1 MIRSIFF
8 LAIAASFV
16 AVPVPVGM
24 AQSVELKPIDRI
36 DASDLPYSRSPYYG
50 PSPEQVKDFAALR
63 EEYRK
68 SQWAD
73 EAGRIA
79 RYGQSQNVI
88 RDDDYLYINDAS
100 GGRAFAFR
108 NIWGVDPAALYA
120 YLAYDD
126 LAHFHIVGEGGH
138 DMPRLL
144 FISARTGLVYQGFGA
159 GEPIYSPDR
168 RRFLSVGS
176 EGMGHPASVA
186 VYRFEG
192 NKPVAEGIYDI
203 GHTAPCFVEWLGS
216 TEVKVL
222 CPGPS
227 PEGDKV
233 DYRLTYLDDKWHSAR
248 QLVVK

>member
-126 LAHFHIVGEGGH
+126 LAHSISLGRADMTCLDCCSSPPEPAWSIRALAQASRSTLLIEG
-138 DMPRLL
+138 
-144 FISARTGLVYQGFGA
+144 
-159 GEPIYSPDR
+159 
-168 RRFLSVGS
+168 
-176 EGMGHPASVA
+176 AS
-186 VYRFEG
+186 
-192 NKPVAEGIYDI
+192 
-203 GHTAPCFVEWLGS
+203 
-216 TEVKVL
+216 
-222 CPGPS
+222 
-227 PEGDKV
+227 
-233 DYRLTYLDDKWHSAR
+233 
-248 QLVVK
+248 